1 MIERE
6 GRSNGEPGPQTF
18 HRLGLKAV
26 SDRGFLGR
34 LSGELIE
41 RFVQGGHSARYP
53 AGTMLSPAPDGVG
66 PALVLSG
73 RLRFFLLAP
82 DGRQMTV
89 HYALPGDIVGTVIR
103 DQSEVTAR
111 LEVIQPTTLLHL
123 DEAHVLCMAD
133 SEVALTRA
141 MLSESMDRL
150 RTAYRMLAM
159 RAFTN
164 VRSRVARDLVELAG
178 MSGGLEQG
186 AHLAVTHQSLADAT
200 GSVREVVARAVR
212 DLRSENVIA
221 TDGDGITVLD
231 PSALRRAAGL

>member
-6 GRSNGEPGPQTF
+6 DRTEDSGVQSFQ
-18 HRLGLKAV
+18 RLGLSAV

-34 LSGELIE
+34 LSWEMIE
-41 RFVQGGHSARYP
+41 RLVQGAHSARYP

-103 DQSEVTAR
+103 DHSEVTAR

-123 DEAHVLCMAD
+123 DEANVLCLANSD
-133 SEVALTRA
+133 VALTRA

-164 VRSRVARDLVELAG
+164 VRSRVARDLVELAD

-186 AHLAVTHQSLADAT
+186 THLAVTHQSLADAT